1 MRRTQAIIYDPLTP
15 SLEDYLEAVL
25 DLGTPARVSAVAD
38 RLNVAKAS
46 VTEAA
51 RKLKE
56 MGYVYYARYGPLDLT
71 PKGLEVARE
80 VRNRHDAL
88 ILFLVNILG
97 VPAAVAARDACVL
110 EHGLSA
116 ETAARLA
123 TFVAAKVPS

>member
-1 MRRTQAIIYDPLTP
+1 
-15 SLEDYLEAVL
+15 L